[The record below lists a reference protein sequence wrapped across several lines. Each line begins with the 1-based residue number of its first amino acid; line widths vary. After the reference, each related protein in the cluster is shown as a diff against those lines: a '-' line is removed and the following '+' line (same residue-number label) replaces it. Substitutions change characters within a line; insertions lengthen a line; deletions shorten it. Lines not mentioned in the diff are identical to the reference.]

1 MTKDRLITPSYCF
14 ILAANFLLYFGFY
27 LVLPVLPFYLK
38 EVFLV
43 ESGAAG
49 VILACYTV
57 AALMIRPFSGYLLD
71 TFARKPLY
79 LLSYFLFSAV
89 FAGYLWAGTLTLFV
103 LLRIVHGLTFGTVT
117 VSGNT
122 VVIDI
127 MPSSRR
133 GEGLGYYGLANNIAM
148 SIGPMTGL
156 FMHDYYDYPT
166 IFLCALASCVA
177 GFGMANLVRA
187 PKKEPVKSGP
197 VSLDRFFMVKGLR
210 AGLDLLMLSIP
221 YGMTMTY
228 MAMYAKEIGITRGTG
243 LFFTLMA
250 VGTAV
255 SRIFSGRQ
263 VDRGRITTVIAS
275 GMYVVSV
282 CFFVIAF
289 ARNLVAWNPSVGTFI
304 FFGLALL
311 LGLGFGTM
319 FPAFNTLFVNMAPNN
334 QRGTATS
341 TYLTSWD
348 LGVGI
353 GLVGGG
359 FLGEVASWDTAYL
372 VGACLTVVSILYFR
386 FQVAPH
392 FEKNRL
398 R

>member
-1 MTKDRLITPSYCF
+1 MGKERLITPSYCF
-14 ILAANFLLYFGFY
+14 ILAANFLLHFGFY
-27 LVLPVLPFYLK
+27 LVLPVLPFYLT
-38 EVFLV
+38 EVFAV
-43 ESGAAG
+43 ESGAVG

-57 AALMIRPFSGYLLD
+57 ATLMIRPFSGYLLD

-79 LLSYFLFSAV
+79 LVSFFCFTCI
-89 FAGYLWAGTLTLFV
+89 FAGYLWAGVLTLFII
-103 LLRIVHGLTFGTVT
+103 LRILHGFTFGMVT

-122 VVIDI
+122 IVIDV

-133 GEGLGYYGLANNIAM
+133 GEGLGYYGLANNVAM
-148 SIGPMTGL
+148 SVGPMTGL
-156 FMHDYYDYPT
+156 FLHDYYNYPT
-166 IFLCALASCVA
+166 IFICALCSCAA
-177 GFGMANLVRA
+177 GFLMANFVKT
-187 PKKEPVKSGP
+187 PKKEPVQREP
-197 VSLDRFFMVKGLR
+197 ISLDRFFMIKGLS
-210 AGLDLLMLSIP
+210 AGADLLMLAVP
-221 YGMTMTY
+221 YGMTMSY
-228 MAMYAKEIGITRGTG
+228 MAMYAKEIGITVGIG

-263 VDRGRITTVIAS
+263 VDKGKITTVILS
-275 GMYVVSV
+275 GMILVSA

-289 ARNLVAWNPSVGTFI
+289 ANELMSWSPIHGTWI
-304 FFGLALL
+304 FFGTALL
-311 LGLGFGTM
+311 LGTGFGTI

-348 LGVGI
+348 VGVGI

-359 FLGEVASWDTAYL
+359 FIGQAASWDVAYL
-372 VGACLTVVSILYFR
+372 FGASLTVVSIFFFKFR
-386 FQVAPH
+386 VAPH